1 MEQKSKKSIFGFI
14 SLGIGVAALAAS
26 ATFFIIKNNEK
37 PAVRDAEYLVSVGK
51 WIMQSESN
59 TEPVDCISSI
69 EEENTE
75 PTDCISAESTTGS
88 VIWNFTEIGKG
99 TLTTNNHIDDHDF
112 KWAIEGDKLK
122 IETDWLNT
130 LYDELTYKI
139 DQKEQILEVTR
150 ENGTTQK
157 FKPSEE

>member
-59 TEPVDCISSI
+59 TEPVDCISSV
-69 EEENTE
+69 EEENAE
-75 PTDCISAESTTGS
+75 PTDCISVEPTTGN

-112 KWAIEGDKLK
+112 KWAIESNKLK

>member
-37 PAVRDAEYLVSVGK
+37 PAVRDAEYLVSIGK
-51 WIMQSESN
+51 WVMQSESN
-59 TEPVDCISSI
+59 TEPVDCISSV

-75 PTDCISAESTTGS
+75 PTDCISVEPTTGN
-88 VIWNFTEIGKG
+88 VIWDFTEIGKG